1 MSFQK
6 VVKATAKRAHIK
18 NYPHKKSEWK
28 QKRVTWLWEYMKTII
43 STILVYSGRHKMYYY
58 AQLRETEQE
67 LKSLGYY
74 DSTVVWC
81 MIREVQLEH
90 KMFHRW

>member
-6 VVKATAKRAHIK
+6 VVKAPARRAHIK
-18 NYPHKKSEWK
+18 NYPHKKSKERDR
-28 QKRVTWLWEYMKTII
+28 RVKWLWEHMKTLI
-43 STILVYSGRHKMYYY
+43 STILVYSGHHKMYYY
-58 AQLRETEQE
+58 TQLRETEQA

-74 DSTVVWC
+74 DSTAVWC
-81 MIREVQLEH
+81 MIREVRLEH